1 MTYAKEDF
9 MQANKCGTFH
19 LYARCIR
26 RCFLLWLDEE
36 SGKDYSGRKEWIPL
50 RLAALRK
57 TFMIDIFAYAV
68 MPNHYYKGGKVWQNP
83 KPEPELAPA

>member
-1 MTYAKEDF
+1 MTYAREDF
-9 MQANKCGTFH
+9 MQADKCGTFH

-26 RCFLLWLDEE
+26 RCFLLGHDEE

-68 MPNHYYKGGKVWQNP
+68 MSKINP
-83 KPEPELAPA
+83 DTTNFIPANFQTAT